1 MSLPHINSV
10 NLYKVYE
17 FNEKLPGSVQALKTM
32 GKLKEINGYVRLTFD
47 KLQGIK
53 ADLVRMDNGWQEWKF
68 QQLVKALES
77 WTRRNPIILKENKI
91 QRSFK
96 TNQFK
101 VECVYCDQSDHMLAS
116 CEKVKFVSC
125 PLRYRFWK
133 LICLRNN
140 Y

>member
-1 MSLPHINSV
+1 MVSKYGKSSEVANVHIQNIMSLPHINSV

-17 FNEKLPGSVQALKTM
+17 FNEKLRGSVQALKTM

-77 WTRRNPIILKENKI
+77 WTRRNI
-91 QRSFK
+91 Q
-96 TNQFK
+96 
-101 VECVYCDQSDHMLAS
+101 
-116 CEKVKFVSC
+116 
-125 PLRYRFWK
+125 
-133 LICLRNN
+133 
-140 Y
+140 